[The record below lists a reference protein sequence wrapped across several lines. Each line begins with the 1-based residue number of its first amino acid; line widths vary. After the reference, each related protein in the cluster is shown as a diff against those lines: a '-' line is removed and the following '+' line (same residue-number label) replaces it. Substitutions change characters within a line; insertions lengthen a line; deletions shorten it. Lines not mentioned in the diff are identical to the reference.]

1 MLYFHL
7 PKNYWFPPIT
17 KDCEHNSWIYRIINP
32 SITWSYGQQMSNS
45 RVKTH
50 YNQIA
55 PFGPITVNH
64 SSAKEKQLL
73 LGDTCLVCSGQRF
86 LDFLTQPEE
95 QAVGSGVCAE
105 GAGSAL
111 SAALPSGSSLTCYDQ
126 NVLSLAKLLKGPL
139 TTFWSPRRWWP
150 GHECGPDRSV
160 HLHCVKAQSYL
171 EARQVLSWP
180 GTNGEKALQT
190 CRKQSGG
197 PGRSEWCLEKKWK
210 DYITSCHSEITVSH
224 WLTPNALRVV
234 FL

>member
-32 SITWSYGQQMSNS
+32 SITCRYGQQLSNS

-55 PFGPITVNH
+55 PFGPITGNQ
-64 SSAKEKQLL
+64 SSMEKQLL
-73 LGDTCLVCSGQRF
+73 LGDTCLACSGQRF

-105 GAGSAL
+105 GRVLLHRLPGRVAL
-111 SAALPSGSSLTCYDQ
+111 VLHAKIRMFFHSGSFWRAHWSHFDPRGGDDQDTDTVRTAPSTCT
-126 NVLSLAKLLKGPL
+126 VL
-139 TTFWSPRRWWP
+139 RRSARGTP
-150 GHECGPDRSV
+150 GVVMTWDWRG
-160 HLHCVKAQSYL
+160 
-171 EARQVLSWP
+171 
-180 GTNGEKALQT
+180 KALQT
-190 CRKQSGG
+190 CREQCGG
-197 PGRSEWCLEKKWK
+197 GVQGDAWKKWK
-210 DYITSCHSEITVSH
+210 DYITSCHREIRVSH
-224 WLTPNALRVV
+224 WLTPNAPRVV